1 MLKVESGCL
10 LFLLGLFSLLH
21 HMHLVF
27 GNEEVEALIVMKKA
41 LHDPGNVLQ
50 SWDPTDLVNP
60 CTWFRITCGQVGR
73 PDYNYVTRIYLGNA
87 NLSGS
92 LVPNLQ
98 NLTHLQYL
106 ELYSNAISG
115 PIPEEFGN
123 LTNLVSLDLYD
134 NQLTGQIPHTL
145 GSYNHLRFMRLQDNR
160 FTGIVPR
167 SFITIPTLQ
176 VLNVSENCIDTSVWN
191 PPEVVNFFANFG
203 DDSFANNPKRGC

>member
-73 PDYNYVTRIYLGNA
+73 PDYNYVTRM
-87 NLSGS
+87 
-92 LVPNLQ
+92 
-98 NLTHLQYL
+98 